1 MGLNLVLDHRLLDLV
16 MSRLS
21 RSDQIRMTLVC
32 HLCLD
37 MHTARVLSGTLRP
50 SFELRLHVP
59 ADEVIDGTE
68 LMRVF
73 TRLVRRFGISP
84 QHKPGVSRADSRSGR
99 WTIGICVE
107 HGSTERARG
116 LMRALETLDVDIAVV
131 VDMAGAADGW
141 EVLDLASLASPKSLT
156 LTGCSQLSTLE
167 DLAHLCATCEL
178 RLDPCGNSFDLS
190 ELELMSESLRENG
203 VVMLAIAVWFQ
214 HALGTCDEVL
224 SHAAQALFN
233 NEHFVFAAIQLGLE
247 AALAHASPELRDSDS
262 LVLAAVQQHGTALR
276 YTSARLS
283 NNELVVRTAV
293 KRSTV
298 ALRSASQRLR
308 NDTDFVKS
316 LVSEHPLALRFASS
330 RLQDSEVVALAAV
343 ERSGSVLQFVS
354 TRLRDDESIVTAAV
368 TEDGMAL
375 FWASDR
381 VRGCERVV
389 AAAVRNNGTALEY
402 ASSAMQDSEHIVRLA
417 VCQNGMALQHASARL
432 WCNRSIVRTAVSQN
446 GMALRYAASEL
457 RSSEEIV
464 LEAIAQNPLS
474 LRLASESLFAVLSTS
489 ASQRSLSVS
498 SCSGPSAQMGA
509 KQRVPSEEDLSEADL
524 GSLPL
529 LPCGMGCVSTSSA
542 SDFAPAT
549 PPDAGAA
556 SGSTVPPPPPKSRKP
571 DRSPE
576 LHACSI
582 RTADDDALSK
592 LLAAPLP
599 PPKSAK
605 PHRSKA
611 PACLELH

>member
-21 RSDQIRMTLVC
+21 RSEQIRMTSVC

-37 MHTARVLSGTLRP
+37 MHTAGVLSGTFRH
-50 SFELRLHVP
+50 SFERRLHVP
-59 ADEVIDGTE
+59 SDEAIDGNE

-73 TRLVRRFGISP
+73 TRLVRRFGIST
-84 QHKPGVSRADSRSGR
+84 QQKPGVSRAESRSGR
-99 WTIGICVE
+99 WSIGICVE
-107 HGSTERARG
+107 HGSTERVRG
-116 LMRALETLDVDIAVV
+116 LMRALETLDVDVAVV

-167 DLAHLCATCEL
+167 NLAHLCAACEL
-178 RLDPCGNSFDLS
+178 RLDPCGNSFDLP
-190 ELELMSESLRENG
+190 ELALMSESLRANG
-203 VVMLAIAVWFQ
+203 VVMLAIAAWFQ

-276 YTSARLS
+276 YASARLS

-293 KRSTV
+293 NRSTV

-330 RLQDSEVVALAAV
+330 RLQDNEVVALAAV

-354 TRLRDDESIVTAAV
+354 TRLRDDEAIVTAAV

-375 FWASDR
+375 FWASDSL
-381 VRGCERVV
+381 RGCERVV
-389 AAAVRNNGTALEY
+389 AAALRNNGTALEY

-464 LEAIAQNPLS
+464 LEAIAQNPLA
-474 LRLASESLFAVLSTS
+474 LRLASESLFAVHSM
-489 ASQRSLSVS
+489 RSLSVS
-498 SCSGPSAQMGA
+498 SCSGPSTEMGA
-509 KQRVPSEEDLSEADL
+509 KQRALSEEDLSEADL

-542 SDFAPAT
+542 SGFAPAT
-549 PPDAGAA
+549 PPDA
-556 SGSTVPPPPPKSRKP
+556 PPPPPKSRKP